1 MLRDFSGAFWSE
13 FKDIIHPC
21 FDQAQ
26 TGGPCNNLGRLLT
39 IFTHF
44 LTGIFVLLDLEI
56 GIWWP
61 TFPLP
66 HTLMRTSTL
75 KTLKIS

>member
-1 MLRDFSGAFWSE
+1 MGKEGVSLVLSSKSMKTCSGRMLRDFSGAFWSE

-56 GIWWP
+56 GI
-61 TFPLP
+61 
-66 HTLMRTSTL
+66 
-75 KTLKIS
+75 